1 MKNALSS
8 ALDPKQARQRA
19 ILDAVAD
26 SELATQSDI
35 VRILGKRGIHATQAS
50 VSRDI
55 MELGLVKSGGRY
67 RTSPAGVGASDPEL
81 PLRTWVRAAQSAGPN
96 LVVVRCDP
104 GTAQGVAR
112 ALDVV
117 TPEGVVG
124 TVAGDDTI
132 FVAMRSPRDG
142 AALVGYLQSRLTPQP
157 E

>member
-1 MKNALSS
+1 MSRALPGAS
-8 ALDPKQARQRA
+8 DKQTRQRA

-26 SELATQSDI
+26 GDLATQSDI
-35 VRILGKRGIHATQAS
+35 VRTLSKRGIHAAQAS

-55 MELGLVKSGGRY
+55 VELGLVKAGGVY
-67 RTSPAGVGASDPEL
+67 RTAPAGVGVADPEL
-81 PLRTWVRAAQSAGPN
+81 PLRTWVRAVEAAGPN

-117 TPEGVVG
+117 RPRGVVG

-132 FVAMRSPRDG
+132 FVAMRTTKDG
-142 AALVGYLQSRLTPQP
+142 TALSAYLDARISRR